1 MMAEINELRRQ
12 IEEKEAINA
21 QMDQNKKL
29 TNQNIEELKRH
40 LDDETRSKQALSEQ
54 FQIQREKN
62 DMLRTQ
68 VEENQ
73 NSKKELQRKLT
84 KTNKEVVV
92 WKSKYETD
100 AVQDWGSTHQRRSV
114 QAVLGAS
121 RSRAWTLGSAWIPDS
136 ENRRIGIFKK

>member
-100 AVQDWGSTHQRRSV
+100 AVQGGDPRSRSV
-114 QAVLGAS
+114 QAVLGAGQ
-121 RSRAWTLGSAWIPDS
+121 SRA
-136 ENRRIGIFKK
+136 